1 MSEANLD
8 ARLVDA
14 EAAMLF
20 IAAEFPFVVL
30 VVQGVELVV
39 SLILFGGLLSS
50 FIFLAL
56 AVLVGSVGVETIWLV
71 GLMVL
76 LRTIFLLLL
85 FLMCF
90 SLRFLLLISL
100 LVVLVTRLVSL
111 VCLVLWDIWDVVS
124 SWEISSKSLSG
135 HLLG

>member
-1 MSEANLD
+1 
-8 ARLVDA
+8 
-14 EAAMLF
+14 MLF